1 MNIKTSSGKLPV
13 IVIFAPTASGKT
25 ALTRELFSPV
35 GSHFILNAE
44 VISADSQQVY
54 KYMDIGTAKAEPELT
69 KEIPH
74 HLIDILEPDKQMNVS
89 DFVDM
94 ADEACG
100 AIASRGNIPVLCGG
114 TGFYIRNF
122 LYGVAP
128 TPMSDEKIRNELKD
142 RIANEGN
149 ETLYNE
155 LKAVDPESAS
165 KIHVNDAYRI
175 CRALEVYYIS
185 GQTRTSYKI
194 EKKLRNQYDFLFII
208 LEPERELLYSRIN
221 SRVDKMV
228 EMGLIEEVKELMARG
243 YSKET
248 PGMKAIGYSEWFKE
262 DGSVID
268 FENAEEV
275 NAVLEEI
282 KHHSRKY
289 AKKQYTYIR
298 DIPEG
303 VRVEYSA
310 SEEDICKVGDIIK
323 GWPGVKD
330 FITFRQKPSPG
341 LEFSSKTP

>member
-1 MNIKTSSGKLPV
+1 MKIKNSSEKLPV

-44 VISADSQQVY
+44 VVSADSQQVY
-54 KYMDIGTAKAEPELT
+54 RYMDIGTAKPEKEFC

-74 HLIDILEPDKQMNVS
+74 HLIDILNPEQQCNVS

-94 ADEACG
+94 ADESCSTIISKG
-100 AIASRGNIPVLCGG
+100 KIPVVCGG

-122 LYGVAP
+122 LYGVPP
-128 TPMSDEKIRNELKD
+128 TPMSDENIRNKLKQ
-142 RIANEGN
+142 RIASEGN
-149 ETLYNE
+149 EALYNE
-155 LKAVDPESAS
+155 LINIDPESAS
-165 KIHVNDAYRI
+165 KIHVNDSYRI

-185 GQTRTSYKI
+185 GHTRTSYKI
-194 EKKLRNQYDFLFII
+194 EQKLREKYNFLFIV
-208 LEPERELLYSRIN
+208 LEPEREVLYERIN
-221 SRVDKMV
+221 KRVEIMF
-228 EMGLIEEVKELMARG
+228 EEGLVAEVKKLLEMG

-268 FENAEEV
+268 FNNEDEV
-275 NAVLEEI
+275 AAVKEAI

-298 DIPEG
+298 DIPESIKIN
-303 VRVEYSA
+303 YSA
-310 SEEDICKVGDIIK
+310 SDSDILKVGEYIK
-323 GWPGVKD
+323 SWNCNLGY
-330 FITFRQKPSPG
+330 
-341 LEFSSKTP
+341 